1 MDGKSMFSRVKKRLS
16 DISLNP
22 YEKSLAL
29 AFLAA
34 LLLGLWLPQRIAVAT
49 SPSLEH
55 RVFFLIH
62 PKTGN
67 IETGAYLVVKQHDT
81 SFIKQGL
88 NKDTDNLM
96 KQVGCSPGQS
106 LTKDVEGQFFCD
118 DELLGKALITDSH
131 GNLLPQFNY
140 SGTVPDDSY
149 FLIGSHP
156 RSFDSKYFGFIHSD
170 DILHKAVPLW

>member
-1 MDGKSMFSRVKKRLS
+1 MGGKSMFNRVKKK
-16 DISLNP
+16 ISSIRLNP

-49 SPSLEH
+49 SPSLDH
-55 RVFFLIH
+55 RVFFLVH
-62 PKTGN
+62 PGAGS
-67 IETGAYLVVKQHDT
+67 IETGDYLVAKQHDT

-88 NKDTDNLM
+88 NKETNNLI

-106 LTKDVEGQFFCD
+106 LTKDMEGKFFCGD
-118 DELLGKALITDSH
+118 KLLGEPLIRDSH

-140 SGTVPDDSY
+140 NGTVPDDSY
-149 FLIGSHP
+149 FLVGSHP
-156 RSFDSKYFGFIHSD
+156 RSFDSKYFGFIHSG

>member
-1 MDGKSMFSRVKKRLS
+1 MDGKSMFSRIKKRIS

-55 RVFFLIH
+55 RVFFLVHAKAGTI
-62 PKTGN
+62 KTGD
-67 IETGAYLVVKQHDT
+67 YLVVKQHDT
-81 SFIKQGL
+81 PFIKRGL
-88 NKDTDNLM
+88 NKETDNLI
-96 KQVGCSPGQS
+96 KQVGCSPGQIVTRNEERQ
-106 LTKDVEGQFFCD
+106 LFCD
-118 DELLGKALITDSH
+118 GRSLGTSLITDSQ

-149 FLIGSHP
+149 FLVGSHP

-170 DILHKAVPLW
+170 DIVHKAFPLW

>member
-16 DISLNP
+16 DISLDP

-49 SPSLEH
+49 SPSLNH
-55 RVFFLIH
+55 RVFFLVHSKAGAI
-62 PKTGN
+62 KTGD
-67 IETGAYLVVKQHDT
+67 YLVVKQHDT

-88 NKDTDNLM
+88 NKETDNLM
-96 KQVGCSPGQS
+96 KQVGCSPSQS
-106 LTKDVEGQFFCD
+106 LIRDVEGQFFCN
-118 DELLGKALITDSH
+118 DEFLGRSLITDSH
-131 GNLLPQFNY
+131 GNPLPQFNY

>member
-1 MDGKSMFSRVKKRLS
+1 MDGKSIFSRVKKRLS
-16 DISLNP
+16 DISLSP

-34 LLLGLWLPQRIAVAT
+34 LLLGLWLPQYIAVAT

-55 RVFFLIH
+55 RVFFLVH
-62 PKTGN
+62 AKTGS
-67 IETGAYLVVKQHDT
+67 IETGTYLVVKQRDT

-88 NKDTDNLM
+88 NKETDNLM

-118 DELLGKALITDSH
+118 DRFLGKALITESH
-131 GNLLPQFNY
+131 GDSLPQFNY

-149 FLIGSHP
+149 FLVGSHP

-170 DILHKAVPLW
+170 DIIHKAVPLW

>member
-1 MDGKSMFSRVKKRLS
+1 MGEKSMFNRIKKR
-16 DISLNP
+16 ISNIGLKP

-49 SPSLEH
+49 SPSLDH
-55 RVFFLIH
+55 RVFFLVH
-62 PKTGN
+62 GETGS
-67 IETGAYLVVKQHDT
+67 IETGDYLVVKQHDT

-106 LTKDVEGQFFCD
+106 LTKDVEGKFFCD

>member
-1 MDGKSMFSRVKKRLS
+1 MFNRIKKR
-16 DISLNP
+16 ISNIRLKP

-34 LLLGLWLPQRIAVAT
+34 LLLGLWLPQRIAIAT
-49 SPSLEH
+49 SPSLDR
-55 RVFFLIH
+55 RVFFLVH
-62 PKTGN
+62 PETGS
-67 IETGAYLVVKQHDT
+67 IETGDYLVVKQHDT

-88 NKDTDNLM
+88 NKETDILM

-106 LTKDVEGQFFCD
+106 LTRDTEGQFFCD
-118 DELLGKALITDSH
+118 NKFLGKTLVIDSH
-131 GNLLPQFNY
+131 GNSLPQFNY

>member
-1 MDGKSMFSRVKKRLS
+1 MLSRVKKR
-16 DISLNP
+16 ISNIRLKP
-22 YEKSLAL
+22 YEKSLAI

-34 LLLGLWLPQRIAVAT
+34 LLLGLWLPQRIAIAT
-49 SPSLEH
+49 SPSLDH
-55 RVFFLIH
+55 RVFFLVH
-62 PKTGN
+62 PEAGSIKTGD
-67 IETGAYLVVKQHDT
+67 YLVVKQHDT

-88 NKDTDNLM
+88 NKETDNLM

-106 LTKDVEGQFFCD
+106 LTRDMEGQFFCD
-118 DELLGKALITDSH
+118 NAFLGKSLVTDSR

-140 SGTVPDDSY
+140 NGTVSDDSY